1 MKLSTRARYAL
12 RMMLEIAKHPEKT
25 PVNLQIIS
33 DNTRISRRYLEQ
45 LAATLKGANLIRG
58 IPGRDGGYQLTQSAN
73 LITIGKII
81 EAAIG
86 PMNVVHCVKQP
97 ESCDISADC
106 ECRSIYR
113 LINDRISQVL
123 DEINLA
129 ELADHEKLENVVAS
143 LSVVQ
148 SHG

>member
-12 RMMLEIAKHPEKT
+12 RMMLEIAKHPDNI

-33 DNTRISRRYLEQ
+33 ENTRISRRYLEQ

-58 IPGRDGGYQLTQSAN
+58 IPGREGGYQLTQGASE
-73 LITIGKII
+73 ITISKII

-86 PMNVVHCVKQP
+86 PINVVHCVQQP
-97 ESCDISADC
+97 ESCDISNDC
-106 ECRSIYR
+106 ECRSVYR

-129 ELADHEKLENVVAS
+129 ELADHEKLQDAVAS
-143 LSVVQ
+143 LSVAR
-148 SHG
+148 SRG